1 MGEEANHRPEAKSV
15 DFVLAWTDDLDRK
28 NAAAAEKRRVFE
40 KNLATE
46 GLELRVQHLD
56 KFHFV
61 LIHAPFEVLE
71 RYCEIL
77 KLKMPIKV
85 VETEVKE
92 EHSFDI
98 VDEVKSWFKY
108 VLKFIDF
115 DKSVFPVM
123 ENKLTAEFSRG
134 KDYL

>member
-1 MGEEANHRPEAKSV
+1 M
-15 DFVLAWTDDLDRK
+15 DFVLSWTDDLDRK
-28 NAAAAEKRRVFE
+28 NATAPEKRRVFE
-40 KNLATE
+40 KNLVNE

-77 KLKMPIKV
+77 KLKMPIRLV
-85 VETEVKE
+85 DNEVKE

-98 VDEVKSWFKY
+98 VDEVKSWLKY
-108 VLKFIDF
+108 ILSFIDF
-115 DKSVFPVM
+115 DKSVFPIS
-123 ENKLTAEFSRG
+123 ENKLCAEFSRG
-134 KDYL
+134 KDYLWVFLID